1 MLNLMSGVD
10 MNSTLY
16 YQALIQL
23 EDPSNTN
30 LTSKIMADLWAS
42 LPASA

>member
-1 MLNLMSGVD
+1 MIVSIPVLNLMSDID

-30 LTSKIMADLWAS
+30 LTA
-42 LPASA
+42 